1 MMLVHTRAELAQ
13 ALAERDRRY
22 PGPRVLV
29 PTMGALHDGHAALI
43 EAAAPGGVVSV
54 FLNPLQFATGEDLD
68 RYPRTLADDVALAE
82 AHGAAVV
89 FAPAVETVYPS
100 GRPQVTVN
108 AGPLARHWEGAL
120 RPGHFDGV
128 LTVVAKLLGLVR
140 PAAAVFGE
148 KDFQQLV
155 LIRAMVLDLELG
167 VHIAAVPTVRERD
180 GLALSSRNR
189 YLSPEQRRAAAA
201 IPRALA
207 SADLTAAREILAG
220 EEGLVVDYCDLVD
233 PETLRGVPGP
243 PGRLLIAARAGATRL
258 LDNVDIPAPG
268 RVRQEREQ

>member
-1 MMLVHTRAELAQ
+1 MLAHTRAELIR
-13 ALAERDRRY
+13 ALALRDSRY

-29 PTMGALHDGHAALI
+29 PTMGALHAGHAALI

-54 FLNPLQFATGEDLD
+54 FLNPLQFAAGEDLE
-68 RYPRTLADDVALAE
+68 RYPRTLTEDVALAE

-89 FAPAVETVYPS
+89 FAPDVETVFP
-100 GRPQVTVN
+100 GGQPQVTVN
-108 AGPLARHWEGAL
+108 AGPLAQRWEGAV

-128 LTVVAKLLGLVR
+128 LTVVAKLLGLVH
-140 PAAAVFGE
+140 PAVAVFGE

-167 VHIAAVPTVRERD
+167 VRIAAVPTVRESD
-180 GLALSSRNR
+180 GLALSSRNH
-189 YLSPEQRRAAAA
+189 YLTTGDRRAAAA

-207 SADLTAAREILAG
+207 SGDVVAAREILAA

-233 PETLRGVPGP
+233 PVTLRPVPAP
-243 PGRLLIAARAGATRL
+243 PGRLLIAAQAGATRL
-258 LDNVDIPAPG
+258 LDNVDIPTPG
-268 RVRQEREQ
+268 SARDEREQ